1 MANPLSK
8 FIDPNS
14 IEPLPTFSTYDA
26 TSNYAGSVYDS
37 NLSAVT
43 NWIVNTSAEGWS
55 YSHAAGNGS
64 TAPSSN
70 GSTSNGAAHT
80 PANQAEGNMH
90 MNPPSIGGYG
100 AMMRHTTNTAS
111 VWARFGTVIGFP
123 GTRQKIS
130 LYASGNSLGVYP
142 RGSLVP
148 METLTTNTATF
159 RNIIGEPGTTCNGMI
174 SYNDRTKTIAYVTN
188 NGSSTVNYR
197 VHVWRH
203 PGVNL
208 NTMEYKV
215 GDLYKFLTEAKSGV
229 NGASY
234 YYNDFTWS
242 TTSATSYTESMSHMR
257 IIMGDNGTLGIVRFT
272 PDYGTYHAY
281 AVLNPSG
288 TAITGSVTQISTN
301 ACTTSYGI
309 EQGSQYG
316 MRSNITWDNQWIA
329 AYAPYYYYGSGICM
343 HLVYT
348 QDPSKGYKY
357 TLTDSSFGINVAPI
371 RENAFILHRT
381 SNADSAGMFSY
392 MLMNPGGT
400 YVNGLNDVGTAVANG
415 GALTTTSESGYL
427 DVTHTSTNYTSL
439 IAMSS
444 WTGGGR

>member
-26 TSNYAGSVYDS
+26 TSNMAGSVYDS

-43 NWIVNTSAEGWS
+43 NWVVNTSAEGWS
-55 YSHAAGNGS
+55 YSHAAGNGQNL
-64 TAPSSN
+64 PSSN
-70 GSTSNGAAHT
+70 GSSSNGAAHT

-90 MNPPSIGGYG
+90 MNPPAIGGYG

-111 VWARFGTVIGFP
+111 VWVRFGTVIGFP

-301 ACTTSYGI
+301 ACTTTYGI
-309 EQGSQYG
+309 EQGDRYG

-357 TLTDSSFGINVAPI
+357 TITDSSAGINVAPI

-381 SNADSAGMFSY
+381 NNADSGSLFNY

-427 DVTHTSTNYTSL
+427 DITYTSTNYPSL

>member
-26 TSNYAGSVYDS
+26 TSNMAGSVYDS

-43 NWIVNTSAEGWS
+43 NWVVNTSAEGWS
-55 YSHAAGNGS
+55 YSHAAGNGQS
-64 TAPSSN
+64 QPSSN

-90 MNPPSIGGYG
+90 MNPPAIGGYG

-130 LYASGNSLGVYP
+130 LYASSNSIGVYP

-159 RNIIGEPGTTCNGMI
+159 RNIIGEPGTSCDGMI

-242 TTSATSYTESMSHMR
+242 TTSATSYTESMYHMR

-272 PDYGTYHAY
+272 PSNSTHHAY

-309 EQGSQYG
+309 EQGSQFG

-348 QDPSKGYKY
+348 LDPSKGYKY
-357 TLTDSSFGINVAPI
+357 TITDSSAGINVAPI
-371 RENAFILHRT
+371 RENAFILHRS
-381 SNADSAGMFSY
+381 SNADSGQMFNY

-427 DVTHTSTNYTSL
+427 DITYTSTNYPSL